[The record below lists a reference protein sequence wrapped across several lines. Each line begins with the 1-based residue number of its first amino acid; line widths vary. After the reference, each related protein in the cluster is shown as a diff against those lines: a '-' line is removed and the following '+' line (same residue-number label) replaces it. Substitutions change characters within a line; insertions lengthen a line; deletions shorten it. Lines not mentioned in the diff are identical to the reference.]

1 MKKSICVLIF
11 CFLYTAILKANS
23 EIEDLKNQINLKGAT
38 PLIKTDI
45 DDDKSYKNLL
55 KTQYEFILKEEIKI
69 IKDIKIA
76 ENSCKIMGFKPGF
89 TKKNKKKFN
98 TCVLEVWQAR
108 LIGKKFVSMQSEIDT
123 RNLNADELQK
133 YFNNK
138 LDIFNKVRNTQLKKN
153 AKFKEKFKELGIK
166 DKLDEVDYQ
175 KIVIYAIGIVAVYYI
190 GKTML
195 DSLDEAKAAKDITP
209 KGTSEVSSAAQE
221 LRRRNVTYCNY
232 GKMLLARYGVRHGA
246 LRFCLK

>member
-11 CFLYTAILKANS
+11 CFLYTAILQANT
-23 EIEDLKNQINLKGAT
+23 EIENLKKQINLKGAT

-123 RNLNADELQK
+123 RTLNADELQK
-133 YFNNK
+133 YFNTK
-138 LDIFNKVRNTQLKKN
+138 LDAFNKARNTQLKKN

-195 DSLDEAKAAKDITP
+195 DSLDEAKAAKNITQSS
-209 KGTSEVSSAAQE
+209 TSTAAKAVNQ
-221 LRRRNVTYCNY
+221 RNVSYCNY
-232 GKMLLARYGVRHGA
+232 GKMLLARYGYRHGA
-246 LRFCLK
+246 LRFCSR

>member
-89 TKKNKKKFN
+89 TKNKN
-98 TCVLEVWQAR
+98 
-108 LIGKKFVSMQSEIDT
+108 LILAYLSMAGKTNWKKFVSMQSEIDT

-138 LDIFNKVRNTQLKKN
+138 LDIFNKVRNTQLKRMRNLKRNLKN
-153 AKFKEKFKELGIK
+153 W
-166 DKLDEVDYQ
+166 VS
-175 KIVIYAIGIVAVYYI
+175 KI
-190 GKTML
+190 
-195 DSLDEAKAAKDITP
+195 
-209 KGTSEVSSAAQE
+209 
-221 LRRRNVTYCNY
+221 N
-232 GKMLLARYGVRHGA
+232 
-246 LRFCLK
+246 